1 MPRSGKEF
9 IFVTGGRRSGKSSY
23 ALGFGESLGKRR
35 LYIATA
41 RLLDLEMEERIARHR
56 SERGLE
62 WETVEEPVNIA
73 KTISGSSLYDV
84 IVIDCL
90 TLWLCNLVH
99 ESGFGDKE
107 LFREMDAL
115 ADVCQDKETA
125 IIAVSN
131 ELGFGVIP
139 DNPLSRRFSDLA
151 GTMNQKMAKAA
162 DRVVLTVSGVPVTI
176 KGS

>member
-1 MPRSGKEF
+1 MPS
-9 IFVTGGRRSGKSSY
+9 VS
-23 ALGFGESLGKRR
+23 ESLSAKGDCISPLPGSLTSRV
-35 LYIATA
+35 
-41 RLLDLEMEERIARHR
+41 EERIARHR

-107 LFREMDAL
+107 TIPEMDARGRL
-115 ADVCQDKETA
+115 QDKETA

-139 DNPLSRRFSDLA
+139 DNPPVEKIFRFSGDHEPED
-151 GTMNQKMAKAA
+151 G
-162 DRVVLTVSGVPVTI
+162 
-176 KGS
+176 KGGRQGLC